1 MILPL
6 PPMWFPT
13 ATSPTSGSSSR
24 SDYTVMSKTSCY
36 IPKIVTV
43 FIQSDD
49 YYEAAPRFYLSDPCY
64 HRGFLALLMSSW
76 LASQK
81 VFNWDNHEVSA
92 LLRCRLLLT
101 AKYEVLNNFKSFGGK
116 SPGSSKCVRIM
127 ISWLLAG
134 FPDPSATLRLTLH
147 YVSRARSSSPTLCS
161 TILMSCRDQSVSAA
175 ISYQTSGYCMC
186 GTARY
191 NSHYTFRREN
201 MRWRHPTTPPHHQ
214 TLCSK
219 RLEIFFGAFI
229 HLFITV

>member
-1 MILPL
+1 MIL

-13 ATSPTSGSSSR
+13 ATSPTSLSDCFSR
-24 SDYTVMSKTSCY
+24 SDYTVLPKTCCY

-64 HRGFLALLMSSW
+64 HRGFLAQLMSSW

-92 LLRCRLLLT
+92 LLRYRLLLT

-147 YVSRARSSSPTLCS
+147 YVSR
-161 TILMSCRDQSVSAA
+161 
-175 ISYQTSGYCMC
+175 
-186 GTARY
+186 
-191 NSHYTFRREN
+191 
-201 MRWRHPTTPPHHQ
+201 PPP
-214 TLCSK
+214 LPS
-219 RLEIFFGAFI
+219 
-229 HLFITV
+229 